1 MSQVFAPLDLSLLA
15 LMGLSIT
22 SLRRQLRFAIYTDA
36 TRNGPSEHQRLNPHR
51 LHVDLIISRKQEAK
65 MKVTPQILLA
75 LTLAIR
81 PIAAGLGAGGYCDIL
96 NACDKGLECT
106 YDRGRLRCH
115 TPCKPYNGGWC
126 PRGST
131 CYANSDYSEGLCL
144 YCRKHGVCIAVARA
158 GVV

>member
-1 MSQVFAPLDLSLLA
+1 
-15 LMGLSIT
+15 
-22 SLRRQLRFAIYTDA
+22 
-36 TRNGPSEHQRLNPHR
+36 
-51 LHVDLIISRKQEAK
+51 

-81 PIAAGLGAGGYCDIL
+81 PIAAGAAGLGAGGYCDIL
-96 NACDKGLECT
+96 NPCDKGLECT

-144 YCRKHGVCIAVARA
+144 YCRKHGEDCEQDYDCCSMHCS
-158 GVV
+158 GKGGSCLKKKK